1 MSAETKKDKKTFRVL
16 ALMEASTVSGPAKN
30 LIEFCR
36 RARTLGA
43 SADETPAAEVSIV
56 TFQRGAEDS
65 STDAPAP
72 NAFVAAARAA
82 GVEVDVLHER
92 FRFDPRVLGQL
103 REVVTRQ
110 RPDIIQT
117 HQVKS
122 HFLLKL
128 SGLWRQHPWIA
139 FHHGYTTTDLKME
152 LYNRLNRWSLPTAR
166 RVVTVCGAFSPRLTR
181 EGVRPERI
189 FVRHNS
195 INPNGNAGT
204 NAEDV
209 RALRAKLGIDE
220 GARIILAV
228 GRLSREKGH
237 ADLIRAL
244 GHLRASEPGVDFRLV
259 IVGEGPERPAV
270 FAAAHEAG
278 VAERLVFAG
287 HVSDVRP
294 FYALADVLALPSHS
308 EGSPNVLLEAMAAG
322 LPVAATNVGGVPE
335 IVSDGESALLVEA
348 HDPEGMA
355 AALAR
360 LLKDE
365 ELGRRL
371 ASNARALVEAHYT
384 PDAYA
389 RSLTELYREVWRNR
403 EAEG

>member
-1 MSAETKKDKKTFRVL
+1 
-16 ALMEASTVSGPAKN
+16 
-30 LIEFCR
+30 
-36 RARTLGA
+36 
-43 SADETPAAEVSIV
+43 
-56 TFQRGAEDS
+56 
-65 STDAPAP
+65 
-72 NAFVAAARAA
+72 VAAARAQ
-82 GVEVDVLHER
+82 GVEVDVISER
-92 FRFDPRVLGQL
+92 FRFDPSVLGRL
-103 REVVTRQ
+103 REVVARQ

-128 SGLWRQHPWIA
+128 SGLWRQHPWLA

-166 RVVTVCGAFSPRLTR
+166 RVVTVCGAFSPRLTS

-195 INPNGNAGT
+195 IDPNGGARPSD
-204 NAEDV
+204 EEV
-209 RALRAKLGIDE
+209 RALRERLGIVE
-220 GARIILAV
+220 GARVILAV
-228 GRLSREKGH
+228 GRFSREKGH
-237 ADLIRAL
+237 ADLVGAL
-244 GHLRASEPGVDFRLV
+244 GRLRASEPDIDFRAV
-259 IVGEGPERPAV
+259 FVGEGPERPAV
-270 FAAAHEAG
+270 ERAAREAG

-335 IVSDGESALLVEA
+335 IVSDGESALLVES

-355 AALAR
+355 LALAR

-371 ASNARALVEAHYT
+371 ASNARALVAAHYT

-389 RSLTELYREVWRNR
+389 RSLTELYREVWRGR
-403 EAEG
+403 EVGE